1 MRGPIL
7 VYAMSN
13 VMMLLIIL
21 LLPSLTTAA
30 ASFAISPELSP
41 RSAVQRVGP
50 TTAMSESRRFSVRK
64 AFGKT
69 NAEKGDAPEVV
80 VDLDSIDEIKLKMD
94 DYGGR
99 INPVVVDVVA
109 TSSSSAPATSSST
122 MPIKGN
128 HKNGL
133 LASLKRRFFARKEE
147 EEIPKNWV
155 LASVA
160 ATASIRRVFARVL

>member
-1 MRGPIL
+1 
-7 VYAMSN
+7 
-13 VMMLLIIL
+13 MMLLIIL

-30 ASFAISPELSP
+30 ASFAVSPELSP
-41 RSAVQRVGP
+41 RSAVLRVGP

-128 HKNGL
+128 NHKNGL